1 MLRGFGIHTLIYSQ
15 TYLQLASLQSLYLKK
30 TKLKGES
37 NGQDL
42 PLIHPIIIAAF
53 WENKCYFL
61 LVEQFN

>member
-15 TYLQLASLQSLYLKK
+15 TYLQLASLQSLHLKK
-30 TKLKGES
+30 KKKGES
-37 NGQDL
+37 NWQDL
-42 PLIHPIIIAAF
+42 PWIHPIIIAAF